1 MTRRWVAAIAA
12 VVLVCQAVVIVLL
25 QTFMGMV
32 VDEQQMSLAGLDP
45 HMMSTGTIVGGAL
58 MGLYLLCCAGI
69 LAVTAIRDR
78 APGRIPRLLLVSA
91 AVLHALLGALTVGLV
106 GWPAFAFMMLVVA
119 VLVGTLVAYGRVPKH
134 RRTEA
139 EPRKGDPPPSPAI

>member
-12 VVLVCQAVVIVLL
+12 VVLVCQAIVIVLL

-45 HMMSTGTIVGGAL
+45 NMMSVGTMVGGAL

-69 LAVTAIRDR
+69 LAVTAVRDR
-78 APGRIPRLLLVSA
+78 EPGRLPRILLISA
-91 AVLHALLGALTVGLV
+91 AVLHALLGALTLGLV
-106 GWPAFAFMMLVVA
+106 GWPAFVFMMLVVA
-119 VLVGTLVAYGRVPKH
+119 LLVGTLVAYARVPKH
-134 RRTEA
+134 RRTA
-139 EPRKGDPPPSPAI
+139 AKPPQGDPPPAPAI

>member
-12 VVLVCQAVVIVLL
+12 VVLVCQAVVIALL

-45 HMMSTGTIVGGAL
+45 DVMSTGTMAGGAV
-58 MGLYLLCCAGI
+58 MGAYLLTCAGI

-91 AVLHALLGALTVGLV
+91 AVLHAVIGALTIGLV
-106 GWPAFAFMMLVVA
+106 GWPAFAVMMVVVA
-119 VLVGTLVAYGRVPKH
+119 ALVGTLVAYAREPKH
-134 RRTEA
+134 RRTEP
-139 EPRKGDPPPSPAI
+139 EPQGDPPPATAS